1 MVSLK
6 QLQYLVAIADHLHF
20 RRAAE
25 RSNVSQPTLSTQLR
39 DLEIRLGAQL
49 VERGNARVL
58 LTPIGKEIAGR
69 ARKILREVLEITEI
83 AKHGAASLEGT
94 FRLGVLPTLGP
105 YALPHFL
112 PALHR
117 DYPKLRLY
125 VREGLSDALV
135 HQLEEGRLD
144 FLLVPLPLRRAEI
157 ETVRLFR
164 EPLLVVAPQEHHI
177 AAKKTVRREDLR
189 GETVLALERGH
200 LLHDQVHDL
209 CETYHAKMSLDFDGT
224 SLDTLR
230 HMVSMNLGISFLPLL
245 YVLSEIHDDSVAARP
260 FDRNPP
266 NRMVGLAWR
275 QRSPHRHDYR
285 ELADFI
291 RQTLAEVP
299 GLITL
304 R

>member
-25 RSNVSQPTLSTQLR
+25 RVHISQPTLSAQLQN
-39 DLEIRLGAQL
+39 LEARLGTKL
-49 VERGNARVL
+49 VERSRSRVL
-58 LTPIGKEIAGR
+58 LTPTGKEIAAK
-69 ARKILREVLEITEI
+69 ARDILREVESIREI
-83 AKHGAASLEGT
+83 AKHGQNPLEGT

-112 PALHR
+112 PGVHGS
-117 DYPKLRLY
+117 YPHLRLY
-125 VREGLSDALV
+125 VREGLSDPLV

-144 FLLVPLPLRRAEI
+144 LLLVPMPLRRADI

-164 EPLLVVAPQEHHI
+164 EPLLVAAPNEHRI
-177 AAKKTVRREDLR
+177 ATQKSVRREDLH

-209 CETYHAKMSLDFDGT
+209 CEAYHAEMSLDFDGT

-245 YVLSEIHDDSVAARP
+245 YVLSEIRDESVAVRP
-260 FDRNPP
+260 IDRNPP
-266 NRMVGLAWR
+266 NRLVGLAWR
-275 QRSPHRHDYR
+275 RRSPNRRAYR

-291 RQTLAEVP
+291 RSELERVP